1 MDIPRTRYA
10 KTVDGVHIAY
20 RVLGHGPVDLIRVT
34 GSVSN
39 FEIELEEPH
48 TTDYFEGLASF
59 SRLILFDMRGSGLS
73 DRTPTPDL
81 EKRAED
87 LRAVLDAVGS
97 ERPVILGDV
106 SGGALA
112 VFFAATYP
120 ARVQALIL
128 GGAYARGAW
137 APDYPIGQT
146 EQSYLAERADI
157 ERRWGSTELAQEWV
171 DAQIPSLAQDGGF
184 VERFAKYLRHAAS
197 PSAALAFHDSLYAID
212 VRTLLGSVQAP
223 TLVLAIPGSGDL
235 VKGTGDVIRERY
247 LAERIP
253 GSTYVELPGHD
264 FAIEF
269 TNPGV
274 LIDEMERFVRSV
286 TAEEAAFD
294 RVLATV
300 LFTDIVGS
308 TQRAAALGD
317 SGWRDLLERHHEAV
331 RAMIGR
337 YRGVEIDTAGDG
349 FFATFDGPARGVR
362 CARAIVEALRPL
374 GLEVRAGLHTGEVE
388 TMDGKVGG
396 IGVHI
401 GARVGAMA
409 HASEILVSS
418 TVKDLVAG
426 SGLAFED
433 AGEHELKG
441 IPDRWRLYRVVE
453 SPVDRRES
461 EIARRTA

>member
-1 MDIPRTRYA
+1 VEAPRTRYA
-10 KTVDGVHIAY
+10 KTVDGVNIAY
-20 RVLGHGPVDLIRVT
+20 QVRGGGPVDLIRVM
-34 GSVSN
+34 GFVGN

-48 TTDYFEGLASF
+48 TAEYFDGLASF
-59 SRLILFDMRGSGLS
+59 SRLILFDTRGTGLS
-73 DRTPTPDL
+73 DRTQTPDL

-97 ERPVILGDV
+97 DRAVILGDV

-128 GGAYARGAW
+128 GGAYARHAW

-146 EQSYLAERADI
+146 ETSYLADREDI
-157 ERRWGSTELAQEWV
+157 ERRWGTIGLAQEMI
-171 DAQIPSLAQDGGF
+171 DAQIPSLAEDTGF
-184 VERFAKYLRHAAS
+184 VERFARYLRHGAS
-197 PSAALAFHDSLYAID
+197 PSSALAFLDSLYAID
-212 VRTLLGSVQAP
+212 VRALLGSVQAP

-235 VKGTGDVIRERY
+235 VKGSGDVVRERY

-253 GSTYVELPGHD
+253 GARYVELPGRD
-264 FAIEF
+264 FAIES
-269 TNPGV
+269 TNPKALLG
-274 LIDEMERFVRSV
+274 EMERFIRSV
-286 TAEEAAFD
+286 TAEEASFD

-300 LFTDIVGS
+300 LFIDIVGS
-308 TQRAAALGD
+308 TRKAAQLGD
-317 SGWRDLLERHHEAV
+317 AAWKELLERHHETV
-331 RAMIGR
+331 RALLGR
-337 YRGVEIDTAGDG
+337 YRGTEIDTAGDG

-362 CARAIVEALRPL
+362 CARSVIDALRPL

-388 TMDGKVGG
+388 TIDGKVGG

-401 GARVGAMA
+401 GARVGALA
-409 HASEILVSS
+409 EASQVLVSS

-441 IPDRWRLYRVVE
+441 VPERWHLYRALHE
-453 SPVDRRES
+453 D
-461 EIARRTA
+461 I

>member
-1 MDIPRTRYA
+1 
-10 KTVDGVHIAY
+10 
-20 RVLGHGPVDLIRVT
+20 
-34 GSVSN
+34 
-39 FEIELEEPH
+39 
-48 TTDYFEGLASF
+48 
-59 SRLILFDMRGSGLS
+59 MRGTGLS
-73 DRTPTPDL
+73 DRTQTPDL
-81 EKRAED
+81 EKRTQD

-97 ERPVILGDV
+97 ERAVVLGDV

-128 GGAYARGAW
+128 GGSYTRGAW
-137 APDYPIGQT
+137 APDYPIGQK
-146 EQSYLAERADI
+146 EQAYLAEREDI
-157 ERRWGSTELAQEWV
+157 ERRWGTIELAQEWV
-171 DAQIPSLAQDGGF
+171 DAQIPSRARDAGF
-184 VERFAKYLRHAAS
+184 VERFARYLRHGAS
-197 PSAALAFHDSLYAID
+197 PSAALAFHDALYAID
-212 VRTLLGSVQAP
+212 VRALLGSVQAP

-235 VKGTGDVIRERY
+235 VKGTGDAIRERY

-253 GSTYVELPGHD
+253 GSTYVELPGRD

-269 TNPGV
+269 TNPEV
-274 LIDEMERFVRSV
+274 LLDQMERFVRSV
-286 TAEEAAFD
+286 TAEEATFD

-308 TQRAAALGD
+308 TQHAAALGD
-317 SGWRDLLERHHEAV
+317 RAWKELLERHHEAV

-337 YRGVEIDTAGDG
+337 YRGTEIDTAGDG
-349 FFATFDGPARGVR
+349 FLATFDGPARGVK
-362 CARAIVEALRPL
+362 CARSIIDAMRPL

-388 TMDGKVGG
+388 TIDGKVGG

-401 GARVGAMA
+401 GARIGSLAE
-409 HASEILVSS
+409 ASQVLVSS

-441 IPDRWRLYRVVE
+441 IPDRWRV
-453 SPVDRRES
+453 PRRERERLIRPRGEADPS
-461 EIARRTA
+461 RS

>member
-1 MDIPRTRYA
+1 VETPRTRYA
-10 KTVDGVHIAY
+10 KTVDGVSIAY
-20 RVLGHGPVDLIRVT
+20 QVCGHGPVDLIRAAGNV
-34 GSVSN
+34 GN

-48 TTDYFEGLASF
+48 TAEYFEGLASF
-59 SRLILFDMRGSGLS
+59 SRLILFDMRGTGLS
-73 DRTPTPDL
+73 DRTQTPDL

-97 ERPVILGDV
+97 ERAVILGDV

-128 GGAYARGAW
+128 GGSYARGAW
-137 APDYPIGQT
+137 APDYLIGQK
-146 EQSYLAERADI
+146 EQEYLAEREDI
-157 ERRWGSTELAQEWV
+157 ERRWGTVEFARATVEAQV
-171 DAQIPSLAQDGGF
+171 PSLAHDDGF
-184 VERFAKYLRHAAS
+184 VTRFAKYLRHGAS
-197 PSAALAFHDSLYAID
+197 PSAALAFHDALYAID
-212 VRTLLGSVQAP
+212 VRALLGSVQAP

-253 GSTYVELPGHD
+253 GSTYVELPGRD

-269 TNPGV
+269 TNPKV
-274 LIDEMERFVRSV
+274 LLGEMERFVRSV
-286 TAEEAAFD
+286 TDEEASFD

-308 TQRAAALGD
+308 TQQAATLGD
-317 SGWRDLLERHHEAV
+317 RVWKELLERHHEAV

-337 YRGVEIDTAGDG
+337 YRGTEIDTAGDG
-349 FFATFDGPARGVR
+349 FLATFDGPARGVK
-362 CARAIVEALRPL
+362 CARSIIDALRPL

-388 TMDGKVGG
+388 TIDGKVGG

-401 GARVGAMA
+401 GARIGSLAE
-409 HASEILVSS
+409 ASQVLVSS

-441 IPDRWRLYRVVE
+441 IPDRWRLYRVV
-453 SPVDRRES
+453 P
-461 EIARRTA
+461 A